1 MMTLAR
7 AIRDAAEALA
17 RSEGGHCSETP
28 QALYVNGTLTDG
40 TLNQWRQI
48 AFGLVDHNIGVLIAI
63 DSFGNSVDLRIARI
77 EDLADPIRIIVEKA
91 QTEGAARLFLPSSI
105 AVLLEDQDASRNA
118 RNIYIADDFAPFSA
132 ASCLFSVWDTAIS
145 PVESQAVANIDPRR
159 FVRDFTGEASVPKGT
174 GIYILDSAPKQDSSV
189 FRIWSDAARKYL
201 PLCLV
206 NELWEEKGVRM
217 ASLIGPRTRRIPLGV
232 PDPTD
237 AELFRSLQ
245 DASKWVYLD
254 SRDVEVKHTLFT
266 NELAREWPEGPRFY
280 EQFSLR
286 APKALDSA
294 KTAYRAHLRNE
305 SKETLKSLTD
315 LRKALSEEVSKVSAQ
330 TRELVG
336 TLWRDFAIAMAAVL
350 SRIALIFADKQ
361 PSADSLPMKT
371 VLVGTAVFLLVDL
384 AITLKTNARFM
395 RIAAESRSVWG
406 RKLYGFLS
414 DDDVKFLA
422 EDPIQESIET
432 YNQAKWAVIGIYV
445 VVIIVLLG
453 ISFPTERTALSD
465 RAERIWHPFVQR
477 VFR

>member
-1 MMTLAR
+1 MTLAR

-40 TLNQWRQI
+40 TLNRWRQI

-105 AVLLEDQDASRNA
+105 AVLLEDRSASRNA

-159 FVRDFTGEASVPKGT
+159 FVRDLRVKLGYLRAQGFTSSTVPQSRIPVCFAYGPMLLAN
-174 GIYILDSAPKQDSSV
+174 ICRCVSSMSYGKRRGCG
-189 FRIWSDAARKYL
+189 F
-201 PLCLV
+201 
-206 NELWEEKGVRM
+206 N
-217 ASLIGPRTRRIPLGV
+217 LIGPRTRRIPLGV